1 MRKSKAYIFSLI
13 ATGIIASIPILYIII
28 CLICSYIP
36 SWLLLSIPVL
46 AILLSLPMVLIK
58 KLHGAIRVILSS
70 FLLILILVSFA
81 FLGFFGPTVEFR
93 SFDNAEKINE
103 YYNKND
109 SLNDDFDFEKYGEYE
124 SISNYKYHSM
134 AIFSQEAYT
143 TILKYN
149 KDEFE
154 AEKSKI
160 ESNYKFYSTP
170 IENEE
175 AEPIFSY
182 EGFDFRVEI
191 SNWYPKEM
199 NLVGINEATNE
210 IAFITF
216 YDYDLDTIDDYEEFL
231 DYYCGW
237 RYIVKERN

>member
-13 ATGIIASIPILYIII
+13 TVGIIASIPILYIII

-36 SWLLLSIPVL
+36 SWLLISIPVS
-46 AILLSLPMVLIK
+46 AIILSLPVVLIK
-58 KLHGAIRVILSS
+58 KLNGAIRVILSS
-70 FLLILILVSFA
+70 FLLILTLVSFA

-93 SFDNAEKINE
+93 SFENAEEINE

-109 SLNDDFDFEKYGEYE
+109 SLNDDFDFEKFGKYE
-124 SISNYKYHSM
+124 SIESYKYHSM
-134 AIFSQEAYT
+134 AIFSQEAYA
-143 TILKYN
+143 TIVKYD
-149 KDEFE
+149 KDNFE
-154 AEKSKI
+154 SKKSNI
-160 ESNYKFYSTP
+160 ESNHKFYSVP
-170 IENEE
+170 VDDEE
-175 AEPIFSY
+175 AEPAFSY
-182 EGFDFRVEI
+182 EDFSFRVEV
-191 SNWYPKEM
+191 SDWYPKEM

-216 YDYDLDTIDDYEEFL
+216 YDYDLDTIDDYKEFL

>member
-1 MRKSKAYIFSLI
+1 MIKSKAYIFSLI

-36 SWLLLSIPVL
+36 SWLLLSIPVS
-46 AILLSLPMVLIK
+46 AIFLSLPMVLIK

-70 FLLILILVSFA
+70 FVLISTLVSFA

-93 SFDNAEKINE
+93 SFDDAAEIHE

-109 SLNDDFDFEKYGEYE
+109 SLNGDFDFEKFGKYE
-124 SISNYKYHSM
+124 SIESYKYHSM

-143 TILKYN
+143 TIVKYD
-149 KDEFE
+149 KDNFE
-154 AEKSKI
+154 SKKSNI
-160 ESNYKFYSTP
+160 ESNHKFYSVP
-170 IENEE
+170 VDDEE
-175 AEPIFSY
+175 AEPVFSY
-182 EGFDFRVEI
+182 EGFSFRVEI
-191 SNWYPKEM
+191 SDWYPKEM

-231 DYYCGW
+231 EYYCGW
-237 RYIVKERN
+237 RYVIKERN

>member
-1 MRKSKAYIFSLI
+1 MRKSKACIFSLI
-13 ATGIIASIPILYIII
+13 AICVIASIPILYIIT

-36 SWLLLSIPVL
+36 SWLLISIPVT

-70 FLLILILVSFA
+70 FLLILTLVSFA
-81 FLGFFGPTVEFR
+81 FLGFLGPTVEFR
-93 SFDNAEKINE
+93 SFDDAAEIHE

-109 SLNDDFDFEKYGEYE
+109 SLNDDFDFEKFGEYKN
-124 SISNYKYHSM
+124 ISNYKYHSM
-134 AIFSQEAYT
+134 AIFQQEAYT

-149 KDEFE
+149 EDKFE
-154 AEKSKI
+154 AEKSRI
-160 ESNYKFYSTP
+160 ESSYKFYSTP

-191 SNWYPKEM
+191 SDWYPKEM
-199 NLVGINEATNE
+199 NLVGINEETRE
-210 IAFITF
+210 IVYVSFQ
-216 YDYDLDTIDDYEEFL
+216 DYDLDSISDYNEFL
-231 DYYCGW
+231 EYYCGW
-237 RYIVKERN
+237 RYVIKERN